1 MSIKTVVLSKDSD
14 VRSLA
19 TRIGADI
26 GGINKLATINKVNLV
41 AAINEVKLTTD
52 TIPTVY
58 ATKTDVAKYATKVEL
73 TKAITDLIN
82 GADVDSDTLKEIADK
97 ITALAQSDAGLVNSK
112 EVQTFTEPQK
122 KQARDNI
129 GAVSVAEIERLVNPT
144 ADYVND
150 YLAANV

>member
-1 MSIKTVVLSKDSD
+1 MNINSVVLSKDSD
-14 VRSLA
+14 VRLLA

-26 GGINKLATINKVNLV
+26 GGINKLVTINKVNLV

-52 TIPTVY
+52 AIPTVY
-58 ATKTDVAKYATKVEL
+58 ATKTDVTKYATKTEL

-82 GADVDSDTLKEIADK
+82 GADADSDTLKELADK
-97 ITALAQSDAGLVNSK
+97 ITAFAQTDVGLVSTK
-112 EVQTFTEPQK
+112 EVQSFTEPQK

-129 GAVSVAEIERLVNPT
+129 GAVSVTEIEGLVNPT